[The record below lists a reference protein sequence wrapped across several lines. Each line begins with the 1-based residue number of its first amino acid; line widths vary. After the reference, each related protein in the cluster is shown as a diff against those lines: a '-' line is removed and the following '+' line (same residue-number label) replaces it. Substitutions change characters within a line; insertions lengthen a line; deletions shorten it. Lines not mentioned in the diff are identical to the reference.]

1 MTIPSPPLRK
11 KIGLAVVNAI
21 PPDTT
26 IWDTDLK
33 GFCIRRQK
41 SDAVSYMLKV
51 RVLGRIRWFTIGR
64 HGQPWTPD
72 AARQR
77 AREIVANPA
86 AADQTA
92 PTVSLTVN
100 AIASQFMATHGP
112 KLKRST
118 HYVYNCL
125 LRTYIQ
131 PAFGEQPIAIITR
144 AAVSAAHAKW
154 KDNSRS
160 ANHALAVFSK
170 IMSWAEDQGYRPEDS
185 NPCRRVQRYKESK
198 REKFLTTT
206 ELGRLGAALDKA
218 ETEHLA
224 GTFAIA
230 AIRLL
235 ILTGA
240 RLNEILTLQWS
251 HVDLERQMIFL
262 PDSKTGQKPL
272 HLNDPA
278 IAVLTSLP
286 RFANNP
292 YVICGNRHGTH
303 LVNLQKPW
311 HTIRALAG
319 LDTIRIHDLR
329 HTFAS
334 VGVAQGGSL
343 PMIGAILGH
352 TQPQTTQRYAHLA
365 ADPVRQLSQAT
376 AAKLADAMKRKP
388 Q

>member
-1 MTIPSPPLRK
+1 MTESSPLRK
-11 KIGLAVVNAI
+11 KIGLAVINAM
-21 PPDTT
+21 PAGTT

-33 GFCIRRQK
+33 GFCVRRQK
-41 SDAVSYMLKV
+41 SDAVSYMLKT

-72 AARQR
+72 TARQR

-86 AADQTA
+86 AIDRAA
-92 PTVSLTVN
+92 PTIPLTVS
-100 AIASQFMATHGP
+100 AVADQFMATHGP

-118 HYVYNCL
+118 RYVYQCL

-131 PAFGEQPIAIITR
+131 PIFGEQPISTITR
-144 AAVSAAHAKW
+144 AAVSSAHAKW
-154 KDNSRS
+154 KANPRS

-170 IMSWAEDQGYRPEDS
+170 IMSWAEDQGYRAEDS
-185 NPCRRVQRYKESK
+185 NPCRRVQRYKETK
-198 REKFLTTT
+198 RERFLTSA
-206 ELGRLGAALDKA
+206 ELGLLGAALDKA
-218 ETEHLA
+218 EGEHLA
-224 GTFAIA
+224 GTYALA

-240 RLNEILTLQWS
+240 RLNEVLTLQWS
-251 HVDLERQMIFL
+251 HVDLDRQMIFL

-292 YVICGNRHGTH
+292 YVICGNRHGRH

-311 HTIRALAG
+311 HTVRALAG
-319 LDTIRIHDLR
+319 LDTVRIHDLR

-334 VGVAQGGSL
+334 VGVAEGGSL

-365 ADPVRQLSQAT
+365 AEPVRQLSQT
-376 AAKLADAMKRKP
+376 TGAKLAEALRRKP
-388 Q
+388 R